1 MRTVTI
7 KTTAYSEEDLVILT
21 DITKNEIEGFL
32 SPLVLEDREHD
43 EKNGEFLYDNSD
55 FVNKLMERF
64 PNHKVYVVG
73 MDDEIIKL

>member
-32 SPLVLEDREHD
+32 SPLVLEDREH
-43 EKNGEFLYDNSD
+43 EQL
-55 FVNKLMERF
+55 
-64 PNHKVYVVG
+64 
-73 MDDEIIKL
+73 

>member
-7 KTTAYSEEDLVILT
+7 KTTAYFEEDLVILT
-21 DITKNEIEGFL
+21 NIDTRLIEDFL
-32 SPLVLEDREHD
+32 APLVLEDREND
-43 EKNGEFLYDNSD
+43 KNNGEFLYDNSD

-73 MDDEIIKL
+73 MDDETIRL

>member
-32 SPLVLEDREHD
+32 SPLVLEDREHY
-43 EKNGEFLYDNSD
+43 EKNGEFLYENSD
-55 FVNKLMERF
+55 FVNKLMAQF

-73 MDDEIIKL
+73 MDDETITL